1 VSVPPLGD
9 PAALAA
15 WIDAV
20 FEAHP
25 HEVARL
31 RSGDQ
36 RPLDFVV
43 GRVLMISGGRA
54 DPVAT
59 RRMIAERLSP
69 TWGEPGGGGPR

>member
-1 VSVPPLGD
+1 MSVPPPMD
-9 PAALAA
+9 PTALSA

-31 RSGDQ
+31 RAGEQ
-36 RPLDFVV
+36 RPMDFVV

-59 RRMIAERLSP
+59 RRMIAGRLSP
-69 TWGEPGGGGPR
+69 TWGEPGGGSLP